1 MPFLLDRNINEYTCY
16 DKYLDEKIDTTNCWY
31 IAPKSDKE
39 HPAVFP
45 EELCR
50 RVLKYYSFE
59 GDAVLDPFAGS
70 GTFGKV
76 AHKMNRTPVMCEN
89 DENYIKLIMGD
100 KINYDISK

>member
-1 MPFLLDRNINEYTCY
+1 MLDKNINAYY
-16 DKYLDEKIDTTNCWY
+16 KYNKFLNEEIDTTNCWY
-31 IAPKSDKE
+31 ISPRSDKN

-59 GDAVLDPFAGS
+59 GDTVLDPFAGS

-76 AHKMNRTPVMCEN
+76 AHNMRRIPVMCEI
-89 DENYIKLIMGD
+89 EESYIQLITGD
-100 KINYDISK
+100 KINYDIRK